1 MSKRRFSFPYLIWMS
16 IFIVVP
22 LLLIIFYAFTDN
34 SSGKTVFTLEH
45 LKAIFEPLYLKVIGR
60 SLYMSLI
67 ATVVCFI
74 LGYPAAMILA
84 SKDFAKKSTMLILI
98 VLPMWMN
105 FLLRTYSWLSLL
117 ENEGLIN
124 RFLTSIGF
132 EQVQLMYNNFAVVL
146 GMVYNFLP
154 FMILPIYSVLVKI
167 DKSVIEAAKDLGANS
182 AKVFGRVI
190 FPLSIPGVIS
200 GITMTF
206 MPALSTFVI
215 SRLLSGG
222 KITLIGNIIEQQF
235 TITGDWG
242 LGSALSLLLMVL
254 IFVSMIFINKYGDE
268 SVGAGGLL

>member
-1 MSKRRFSFPYLIWMS
+1 MT

-22 LLLIIFYAFTDN
+22 LFLIFFYAFTDN
-34 SSGKTVFTLEH
+34 SSGKTLFTLEH
-45 LKAIFEPLYLKVIGR
+45 IKAIFQPLYLKVIGR
-60 SLYMSLI
+60 SFYMSLI
-67 ATVVCFI
+67 ATLVCFVM
-74 LGYPAAMILA
+74 GYPAAMILA
-84 SKDFAKKSTMLILI
+84 SKDFSQKNTMLILI

-124 RFLTSIGF
+124 RFLASIGLG
-132 EQVQLMYNNFAVVL
+132 QVQLMYNNFAVIL

-167 DKSVIEAAKDLGANS
+167 DKSVVEAAKDLGANG
-182 AKVFGRVI
+182 ARVFLRII
-190 FPLSIPGVIS
+190 FPLSMPGVVS

-242 LGSALSLLLMVL
+242 LGSALSLLLMLL
-254 IFVSMIFINKYGDE
+254 IFISMIFINKYGDE